1 MGLSENSIFVVF
13 HPDALDLFSVS
24 SSLEK
29 VPHNNSVNRLDY
41 NSVR

>member
-1 MGLSENSIFVVF
+1 MSVF

-29 VPHNNSVNRLDY
+29 VCVLFLGPDK
-41 NSVR
+41 

>member
-1 MGLSENSIFVVF
+1 MGLSENSVLVVF

-29 VPHNNSVNRLDY
+29 VSY
-41 NSVR
+41 NIKIV